1 MKCIVSLLV
10 RWVQSWA
17 HANQN
22 LAKIILRQEQRNH
35 ILFAVALPPPS
46 EKDLDLSPRKRYL
59 KEIRRLIK
67 LSKQQIE
74 DREAT
79 DSDAEDVVSLIGYH
93 PDAAGEDET
102 LSKLSNN
109 DSPGQLLPHKW
120 TIELQVSYIVA
131 LETFLSSTLNT
142 ANLSPIEGSVTCWY
156 RCVLESGDV
165 ARSHQMAKSNVCRSA
180 SSVRCEVEDVDGNTY
195 TLYGTVKFFFTYT
208 YEDIEY
214 KLAFLE
220 EYKVEKDDLL
230 LYISSGHRT
239 FRVISVIAIKELVG
253 ILISKGRQYLVSRN
267 NPYLGR

>member
-1 MKCIVSLLV
+1 M
-10 RWVQSWA
+10 
-17 HANQN
+17 
-22 LAKIILRQEQRNH
+22 
-35 ILFAVALPPPS
+35 
-46 EKDLDLSPRKRYL
+46 

-79 DSDAEDVVSLIGYH
+79 DSDAEDVVSLISYH
-93 PDAAGEDET
+93 PNAVGEDET

-109 DSPGQLLPHKW
+109 DSPEQLLPHKRM
-120 TIELQVSYIVA
+120 IELQVSHIVA
-131 LETFLSSTLNT
+131 LKTFLSSTLNT

-165 ARSHQMAKSNVCRSA
+165 ARSHQMVKSNVCRSA
-180 SSVRCEVEDVDGNTY
+180 SSVHCEVEDVDGNTY

-214 KLAFLE
+214 KLAFIE

-230 LYISSGHRT
+230 LYISSGH
-239 FRVISVIAIKELVG
+239 
-253 ILISKGRQYLVSRN
+253 
-267 NPYLGR
+267 